1 MTLRG
6 VTARPAFLKERASPC
21 RGLCL
26 PMASGQLPTKA
37 SHAVVYQTGV
47 PQRPLE
53 ELGVEVFQ
61 LCLGGFVS
69 GML

>member
-1 MTLRG
+1 
-6 VTARPAFLKERASPC
+6 
-21 RGLCL
+21 
-26 PMASGQLPTKA
+26 MASGQLPTMA